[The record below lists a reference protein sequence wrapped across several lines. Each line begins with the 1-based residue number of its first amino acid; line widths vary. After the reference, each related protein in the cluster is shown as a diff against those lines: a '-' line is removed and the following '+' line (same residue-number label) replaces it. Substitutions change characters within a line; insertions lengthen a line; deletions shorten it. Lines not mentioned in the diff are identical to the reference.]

1 MAKYLIYACEMQ
13 YNGLHGMND
22 WNVYDCQTYEEAC
35 EIGHELSYD
44 VITSYGCIEDAF
56 EEEVMERLREEGI
69 TAEHQDYD
77 DLYDEWLEEL
87 IEEDIN
93 YSVYQVQED
102 IDYDALIQSG
112 KDWDEIRDMYSI
124 DME

>member
-44 VITSYGCIEDAF
+44 VINSYSCIEGAF

-69 TAEHQDYD
+69 TEEHQDYD
-77 DLYDEWLEEL
+77 DLYDEWLDEL
-87 IEEDIN
+87 IEEDIS

-102 IDYDALIQSG
+102 IDYDALIQGG
-112 KDWDEIRDMYSI
+112 KDWEEIRDMYSI